1 MRSTIEEKWAN
12 IILLSSNHFALPRV
26 DTYSV
31 YNLLSILVNLLHI
44 YNMSFL
50 SYIYVY
56 VYINF
61 LVLFTK
67 HTNTDGD
74 CVLAKHCNVTKIHC
88 IASTLSLL
96 PFPFA
101 FYTFSVVSQY
111 VFFFA
116 HVHVHVPWKL
126 LYIFILQL
134 FPKVGSTRVK
144 KGKEQNKTKQNKK
157 MRAKTKNE
165 LK

>member
-1 MRSTIEEKWAN
+1 
-12 IILLSSNHFALPRV
+12 
-26 DTYSV
+26 
-31 YNLLSILVNLLHI
+31 
-44 YNMSFL
+44 MSFL

-74 CVLAKHCNVTKIHC
+74 CVLAKHCNVTEIHC

-111 VFFFA
+111 VFFFCTRPRPRPLKTPI
-116 HVHVHVPWKL
+116 HFHSTTVPKGWKHT
-126 LYIFILQL
+126 
-134 FPKVGSTRVK
+134 S
-144 KGKEQNKTKQNKK
+144 
-157 MRAKTKNE
+157 
-165 LK
+165 